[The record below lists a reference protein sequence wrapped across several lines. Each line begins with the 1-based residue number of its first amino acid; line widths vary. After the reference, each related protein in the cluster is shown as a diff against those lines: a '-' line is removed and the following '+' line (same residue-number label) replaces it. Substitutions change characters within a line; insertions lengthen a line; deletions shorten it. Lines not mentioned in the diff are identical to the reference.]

1 VSTPIGCIDL
11 RVSCG
16 IGENKHREMLTF
28 EVASFDI
35 EYNCIHGRHFL
46 LWFMVVIHAAYT
58 KIKMLGP
65 RGVITLKSDQC
76 DAIACENAA
85 LTHAGRFGEQ
95 EVQNLAAKLAK
106 THMVG
111 TSARMVMPGPVAG
124 DKLNMPIEKK
134 GATVTP
140 TSTQWATDQLVA
152 DERKGATDKEI
163 QVDPGDD
170 DKKLHISMEL
180 EAK

>member
-1 VSTPIGCIDL
+1 MRKTFIEMGLKLSDLTPVHDTFHEIIPGQVSTPIGCIDL

-85 LTHAGRFGEQ
+85 LTHAGRFSEQ

-106 THMVG
+106 MHMVG

-124 DKLNMPIEKK
+124 DKLNMPIEK
-134 GATVTP
+134 
-140 TSTQWATDQLVA
+140 
-152 DERKGATDKEI
+152 
-163 QVDPGDD
+163 
-170 DKKLHISMEL
+170 
-180 EAK
+180 